1 MSILKELTTG
11 IDMAGKMA
19 DTLRAA
25 KSDSLIEYTKPAR
38 VEPIVLMDH
47 KVASLP
53 YTSDV
58 MHSLTS
64 LFSGYYL
71 QAVALTVNVG
81 RVDVIK
87 LLDKLNPKRSPIDSA
102 LSNAN
107 AVSAIVG
114 SLESASN
121 YQYALP
127 IPGQNV
133 SLESFGFE
141 AIKVTRSKT
150 TKDDNGNT
158 TSHQITADN
167 DPAFKMAN
175 NADKTDKLLNEMT
188 NLSVGKMLEVEV
200 ESDGSRAVFPISVR
214 LIVSGIGPKELV
226 HTLSQGSK
234 NTSTKERYH
243 LWRSG
248 QLEFMRDLVMCQD
261 LIDSHKKTLAKDS
274 TGIYEEIRKRRRG
287 NRLSAIFSGEPS
299 VATASNIIVMSQN
312 TAKDLEREV
321 GGRLKD
327 FRVREK
333 IFKETYTMILV
344 VIDSDWEHVTFYH
357 RSIELPTEMSI
368 KELKSSN
375 KNNGPDV
382 AEILKAYQ
390 VGNSPTF

>member
-1 MSILKELTTG
+1 MLKELTTG

-19 DTLRAA
+19 DTLRSA

-38 VEPIVLMDH
+38 VEPIVLMDQ
-47 KVASLP
+47 KVVGLP
-53 YTSDV
+53 YTSDI

-71 QAVALTVNVG
+71 QAVALSVNVG

-87 LLDKLNPKRSPIDSA
+87 LLDKLNPKRSPLDSA
-102 LSNAN
+102 LSNTN
-107 AVSAIVG
+107 NISKIVG
-114 SLESASN
+114 SLESAQN
-121 YQYALP
+121 YDFKLP
-127 IPGQNV
+127 IPGQSF

-141 AIKVTRSKT
+141 AKGSGDAPGLA
-150 TKDDNGNT
+150 KD
-158 TSHQITADN
+158 
-167 DPAFKMAN
+167 
-175 NADKTDKLLNEMT
+175 ADKTDKLLSEMT

-214 LIVSGIGPKELV
+214 LIVTGIGPKELV
-226 HTLSQGSK
+226 HTLGQGSK
-234 NTSTKERYH
+234 NTSVKERYH

-261 LIDSHKKTLAKDS
+261 LIDSHKKTLLTDS
-274 TGIYEEIRKRRRG
+274 SGIYEEIRKRRRG
-287 NRLSAIFSGEPS
+287 NKLSAIFSGEPS
-299 VATASNIIVMSQN
+299 VATASNIVVMSQN
-312 TAKDLEREV
+312 TAKELEREV

-327 FRVREK
+327 FRTRDK

-344 VIDSDWEHVTFYH
+344 VVDPDWEHVTFYH
-357 RSIELPTEMSI
+357 RSIDLPTELSV
-368 KELKSSN
+368 KELKASN

-390 VGNSPTF
+390 VGSSPSF

>member
-1 MSILKELTTG
+1 MSIIKELTTG

-19 DTLRAA
+19 DTLRSA

-38 VEPIVLMDH
+38 VEPIVLMDQ
-47 KVASLP
+47 KVAGLP

-58 MHSLTS
+58 MQSLTS

-87 LLDKLNPKRSPIDSA
+87 LLDKLNPKRSPLDSA
-102 LSNAN
+102 LSNTDGI
-107 AVSAIVG
+107 SRIVG
-114 SLESASN
+114 SLESAAS
-121 YQYALP
+121 YQFKLP
-127 IPGQNV
+127 VPGEKI
-133 SLESFGFE
+133 SLEQFGFE
-141 AIKVTRSKT
+141 AKGSSDALGLA
-150 TKDDNGNT
+150 KD
-158 TSHQITADN
+158 
-167 DPAFKMAN
+167 
-175 NADKTDKLLNEMT
+175 ADKTDKLLNDMT

-214 LIVSGIGPKELV
+214 LIVTGIGSKELV

-234 NTSTKERYH
+234 NTSAKERYH

-261 LIDSHKKTLAKDS
+261 LIDSHKKTLIKDS
-274 TGIYEEIRKRRRG
+274 SGVYEEIRKRRRG
-287 NRLSAIFSGEPS
+287 NRLSAIFSQEPS
-299 VATASNIIVMSQN
+299 VATASNIIVMSQAS
-312 TAKDLEREV
+312 AKELEREV

-327 FRVREK
+327 FRTREK

-344 VIDSDWEHVTFYH
+344 VVDPDWEHVTFYH
-357 RSIELPTEMSI
+357 RSIELPTEMSV

-390 VGNSPTF
+390 VGSSPTF